1 MLYAKQRNPE
11 FQEDDLFFTNK
22 SGELQL
28 NDDYYVDNVIIDG
41 NRDYRS
47 LTTKAYEKVK
57 RISSELWYDW
67 EYYRSCGFGSRTEVI
82 EYYLNRDDGKKYSK
96 KDIHSWIE
104 LMNSWEDDEYHI
116 TTALY
121 LITRK
126 KWREISLRG
135 YCQSEWQ
142 EGYASEEL
150 SDASVDYIELCYFNK
165 GMEFLVYKS
174 KEDFDNDGDCYSM
187 YVADLDDLRD
197 RLGEEV
203 TVFEFT
209 GYKKIPEYDVRI
221 I

>member
-1 MLYAKQRNPE
+1 MYYAKQRNPE
-11 FQEDDLFFTNK
+11 FQEDDLFFNYK
-22 SGELQL
+22 GELRL

-47 LTTKAYEKVK
+47 LTTEAYEKVK

-67 EYYRSCGFGSRTEVI
+67 EYYRSCGFGSRKEMI
-82 EYYLNRDDGKKYSK
+82 EYYFSREDGKKYSGRE
-96 KDIHSWIE
+96 IGVWIN
-104 LMNSWEDDEYHI
+104 LLNNWEEDEYHI

-150 SDASVDYIELCYFNK
+150 SDASVEHIELCYFNK
-165 GMEFLVYKS
+165 GMEFLVYES

-187 YVADLDDLRD
+187 YVSDLQDLRD
-197 RLGEEV
+197 RLGDEV

-209 GYKKIPEYDVRI
+209 GYKKNTRV
-221 I
+221 